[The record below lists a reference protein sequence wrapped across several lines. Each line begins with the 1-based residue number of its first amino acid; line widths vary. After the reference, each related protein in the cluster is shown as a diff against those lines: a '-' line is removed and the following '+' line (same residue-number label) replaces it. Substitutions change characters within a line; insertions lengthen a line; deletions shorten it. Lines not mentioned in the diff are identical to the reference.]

1 MIKAMFWCG
10 WSEAVVMIRNCLS
23 HLLMAKLVQIFFGNP
38 MMFLSR
44 KIRLD
49 ATDTEVTVQ
58 GTNNLDEFLKR
69 FNERNLHTGSE
80 KCGGYLRSVLG
91 KHDVGPGILQS
102 MILQR

>member
-1 MIKAMFWCG
+1 
-10 WSEAVVMIRNCLS
+10 
-23 HLLMAKLVQIFFGNP
+23 
-38 MMFLSR
+38 MMSLGR
-44 KIRLD
+44 KVRLD

-69 FNERNLHTGSE
+69 FNERNLNTGSE
-80 KCGGYLRSVLG
+80 KYGGYLRSVLG